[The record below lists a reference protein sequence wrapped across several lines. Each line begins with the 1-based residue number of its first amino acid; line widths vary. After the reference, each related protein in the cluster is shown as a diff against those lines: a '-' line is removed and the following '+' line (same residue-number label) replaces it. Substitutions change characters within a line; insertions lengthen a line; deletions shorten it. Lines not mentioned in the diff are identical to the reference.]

1 MDPESI
7 FFRSLICSIG
17 LWFPKEEEL
26 AQIPPQVYHIVQRG
40 DDMSEEKLFDY
51 LAELETENRS
61 REEIEEQAY
70 ARFGKNLALVCMDST
85 GFSRTVKK
93 RGIVYYLSL
102 IAKMREIASTC
113 AEACHAISY
122 RSYADNFFAEFA
134 TVQEA
139 VQMSIMAN
147 QEVRK
152 AGLRLSRD
160 EPYQLC
166 TGIGYGH
173 VLFAE
178 KDGPFGDQMNLAS
191 KLGEDTAEGE
201 EILLTPEALAE
212 LPASQRTYFEERTF
226 EISGLHERY
235 FHSQYRTLAARL

>member
-1 MDPESI
+1 MNTD
-7 FFRSLICSIG
+7 
-17 LWFPKEEEL
+17 
-26 AQIPPQVYHIVQRG
+26 
-40 DDMSEEKLFDY
+40 KLFDF
-51 LAELETENRS
+51 LADLEIGSCS
-61 REEIEEQAY
+61 REEIDQEAY
-70 ARFGKNLALVCMDST
+70 KRFGKNLAMVCMDST

-102 IAKMREIASTC
+102 IAKMREIAATC
-113 AEACHAISY
+113 AEQCHAISY

-134 TVQEA
+134 TVEDA
-139 VQMSIMAN
+139 LKMSICAS

-152 AGLRLSRD
+152 AGLKLSDD
-160 EPYQLC
+160 EPYMLC

-212 LPASQRTYFEERTF
+212 LPASLHSYFEERTF
-226 EISGLHERY
+226 SISGLHERY
-235 FHSQYRTLAARL
+235 FRSEYRKLAARL

>member
-1 MDPESI
+1 
-7 FFRSLICSIG
+7 
-17 LWFPKEEEL
+17 
-26 AQIPPQVYHIVQRG
+26 
-40 DDMSEEKLFDY
+40 MSEDRLFDY
-51 LAELETENRS
+51 LANLETDIRH
-61 REEIEEQAY
+61 RDEIEEEAY
-70 ARFGKNLALVCMDST
+70 RRFGRKLALVCMDST

-102 IAKMREIASTC
+102 IAKMREIVATC
-113 AEACHAISY
+113 AEQCHAISY

-134 TVQEA
+134 TVDEA
-139 VQMSIMAN
+139 LRMSILAS
-147 QEVRK
+147 QEIRR
-152 AGLRLSRD
+152 AGLRLNND

-212 LPASQRTYFEERTF
+212 LPNSLHTCFEEKTF
-226 EISGLHERY
+226 SISGLCERY
-235 FHSQYRTLAARL
+235 FRTEFRTVAAFLNR